1 MSIKVAISNDIFQCL
16 VHLPPSVQPKVS
28 KFITQFQA
36 DPRGSGINYEKIRD
50 ARDDK
55 VRSVRIDQAYRGIV
69 LKPEHGDIYMLL
81 WIDKHDDAY
90 EWARRHKVNVNPE
103 TGTLQVFVAESADE
117 LSGVVSEK
125 AGTIPKIP
133 GAFDELKDKQLL
145 RIGVPEEQIQ
155 LVRHVQN
162 EFELDKIENRLP
174 QEAYEG
180 LFMYMAGSRY
190 DEIINERDLA
200 AQEVIDTND
209 YNAALQR
216 LSSRGH
222 FVVVEDELELQKMLN
237 APLEQWRVFLH
248 PMQRKLAEGKKNGAV
263 RVLGGA
269 GTGKTVV
276 AMHRAKW
283 LAEHLPG
290 EKKILF
296 TTFTRNLAL
305 DIKENLSTICSS
317 KSMERIE
324 VINLDSWVSQFLR
337 KRNYDYRVIY
347 DNDNEFWKRA
357 LDLAPDELGLPD
369 AFYREEWMKVIQP
382 QSIENVDQYKRAS
395 RLGRGTRLNRADR
408 VKIWVVFSEYRNLL
422 TANRKKEVDDAYR
435 DAASLIAQEASM
447 LAYAAVVVDE
457 SQDMGTQA
465 FRLIRSIVPEG
476 ENDIFVV
483 GDGHQ
488 RIYGRNKVVLSR
500 CGINIRG
507 RARKLRVNYRTT
519 DEIRRWA
526 VNLLEGFSVDD
537 LDGGNDDNKAYKSL
551 THGEAPILESFDDA
565 GQQAEF
571 VGKLIQQR
579 QQDDRQLSEICI
591 VARTK
596 RELKKVTRELGSS
609 DINYFHLTRDASDQQ
624 KPDFVRL
631 GTMHRVKGLE
641 FDEVVLVSL
650 NKGIVPL
657 GKALH
662 GKGDVVEKRQADL
675 EERALL
681 YVAITR
687 AKRHA
692 VLLSYGEPS
701 EYICT

>member
-16 VHLPPSVQPKVS
+16 VRLPPSVQPKVS

-69 LKPEHGDIYMLL
+69 LKPEHGDLYMLL

-90 EWARRHKVNVNPE
+90 EWARRHKINVNPE
-103 TGTLQVFVAESADE
+103 TGTLQVFVAESVHE

-125 AGTIPKIP
+125 TGTIPEIP
-133 GAFDELKDKQLL
+133 SAFDELKDKQLL
-145 RIGVPEEQIQ
+145 RLGVPDEQIQ
-155 LVRHVQN
+155 LVRRVQN

-180 LFMYMAGSRY
+180 LFLYMAGSRY
-190 DEIINERDLA
+190 DEIINERELA
-200 AQEVIDTND
+200 AEEVIDTAD

-283 LAEHLPG
+283 LANNLSG

-305 DIKENLSTICSS
+305 DIKENLSTICLP
-317 KSMERIE
+317 KTMERIE
-324 VINLDSWVSQFLR
+324 VVNLDSWVSQFLR
-337 KRNYDYRVIY
+337 KRNYDYRIIY

-369 AFYREEWMKVIQP
+369 AFYREEWMKVVQP

-435 DAASLIAQEASM
+435 DAASLIAQESSP
-447 LAYAAVVVDE
+447 LPYSAVIVDE

-551 THGEAPILESFDDA
+551 THGEVPILESFDDA

-571 VGKLIQQR
+571 VRKLIQQR
-579 QQDDRQLSEICI
+579 QQDGRQLSEICI

-596 RELKKVTRELGSS
+596 RELEKVTRELGSS
-609 DINYFHLTRDASDQQ
+609 DISFFHLSRDASDQQ

-657 GKALH
+657 DKALH
-662 GKGDVVEKRQADL
+662 GKGDIVEKRQADL

-701 EYICT
+701 EYICA